1 MSMVLNRELHEV
13 ELELAPLFLSSKRS
27 NSAFI
32 HVLADLIRNKPLI
45 LDFALQV
52 DPQDGAHSF
61 VIILFQK
68 VFHYCL
74 LYQHKAYNP
83 YYPKSEEELE
93 KVAKILKIHFPD
105 IAARLVRAF
114 HKLSGLH
121 SSVSDEILNSTGGLS
136 STSDEDKPAQKPDTK
151 PKKPVMSMEM
161 DDMPVHEEI
170 LINLWHKNH
179 GSSRYVSW
187 PDSFRHQFPTWATGI
202 IDSMVVSN
210 FLYTGFLK
218 QESRYFVVHTGDKIR
233 PWHRTVRMIIAA
245 EYYWNFNRRC
255 VDIGAGMNML
265 DANRMQQEHIYRVYE
280 EFMRLLPEEH
290 EAVQEIN
297 RRNWKADR
305 IKGTMQSP
313 RVQLRYLDPI
323 KNYNIEVS
331 NTTLTAKE
339 IRLAKQV
346 STQTLDELKKAETD
360 KDKEKAPLVKQVKVV
375 EHKDPGIKE
384 DILWT
389 LYMAQKVVPEWN
401 KDFTHQEEFSV
412 WARGLLS
419 AMKATYTLYDYFQK
433 TATRSKAMNAGVNL
447 QPHHR
452 IVRVLIAAEYFWLF
466 NARDT
471 TLPEELGI
479 ADAKEMFQKHV
490 TKIYEHFVELLPDS
504 HPARISED
512 AMILQTSWK
521 VERLRGTK
529 RANKVSIKY
538 TDEEG
543 TWMVEFGSTSIS
555 AKRWDEEDE

>member
-1 MSMVLNRELHEV
+1 MVLNRELHEV
-13 ELELAPLFLSSKRS
+13 ELELAPLFLSPKRS
-27 NSAFI
+27 NSTFI
-32 HVLADLIRNKPLI
+32 HVLSDLIRKKPVI

-52 DPQDGAHSF
+52 KPEDGSHSF

-83 YYPKSEEELE
+83 YYPTSEEELE
-93 KVAKILKIHFPD
+93 KVAQILKLHFPD
-105 IAARLVRAF
+105 LASRLVIAF

-121 SSVSDEILNSTGGLS
+121 TKSSDEILKS
-136 STSDEDKPAQKPDTK
+136 SGRANLIDEENKAAQKLENK

-161 DDMPVHEEI
+161 DDMPVHEEV
-170 LINLWHKNH
+170 LINLWQKNH
-179 GSSRYVSW
+179 GTSKYVSW

-210 FLYTGFLK
+210 YLYLGFLK
-218 QESRYFVVHTGDKIR
+218 QESRFFVVHTGERIR
-233 PWHRTVRMIIAA
+233 PWHRTIRMIIAA

-265 DANRMQQEHIYRVYE
+265 DASRMQQEHIYRVYE

-313 RVQLRYLDPI
+313 RVQLRYLDPV

-339 IRLAKQV
+339 IRLAKQA
-346 STQTLDELKKAETD
+346 STQTLDEIKKAETD
-360 KDKEKAPLVKQVKVV
+360 KEKTPVAKQVKVV
-375 EHKDPGIKE
+375 EYKDPGIKE

-389 LYMAQKVVPEWN
+389 LYMAQKMVPEWN
-401 KDFTHQEEFSV
+401 KDFTHQEEFSS

-419 AMKATYTLYDYFQK
+419 GMKATYTLYDYFQK
-433 TATRSKAMNAGVNL
+433 TANRSKAMNAGVNL

-471 TLPEELGI
+471 SLPEELGI
-479 ADAKEMFQKHV
+479 AGAREMFQKHV
-490 TKIYEHFVELLPDS
+490 SKIYEHFVELLPDS

-512 AMILQTSWK
+512 AMIAQAAWK

-538 TDEEG
+538 TDDEG
-543 TWMVEFGSTSIS
+543 SWMVEFGSTSIS
-555 AKRWDEEDE
+555 AKRWDEGDE